1 MPDIFE
7 SDFRDFIFALNVSNT
22 EYILVGGYA
31 VIIHGYYR
39 TTRDLDIWV
48 NKTKQNYKKLSMAFA
63 IFGMP
68 VFDMT
73 EENFL
78 GEDFDVFSMGRSPL
92 QIDIITKLKGL
103 TFGDA
108 FEKSEFKEVE
118 GMNVR
123 FLHLN
128 DLIQSKK
135 AAGRH
140 KDLDDIEKLT
150 QQ

>member
-7 SDFRDFIFALNVSNT
+7 SDLRDFIFALNVSST

-39 TTRDLDIWV
+39 TTRDMDIWV
-48 NKTKQNYKKLSMAFA
+48 NKTKENYVKLSKAFA

-78 GEDFDVFSMGRSPL
+78 GEKFDVFSMGRSPL
-92 QIDIITKLKGL
+92 QIDVITQLKGL
-103 TFGDA
+103 TFVDA
-108 FEKSEFKEVE
+108 FEKSEFQEVE

-123 FLHLN
+123 FLHLS

-150 QQ
+150 Q

>member
-7 SDFRDFIFALNVSNT
+7 SDFRDFIFALNVSST

-48 NKTKQNYKKLSMAFA
+48 NKTEENYIKLRKAFA

-73 EENFL
+73 KDNFL
-78 GEDFDVFSMGRSPL
+78 GEKFDVFSIGRSPL
-92 QIDIITKLKGL
+92 QIDVITKLKGL
-103 TFGDA
+103 IFVDA
-108 FEKSEFKEVE
+108 FEKSEFQEIE

-123 FLHLN
+123 FLHFK